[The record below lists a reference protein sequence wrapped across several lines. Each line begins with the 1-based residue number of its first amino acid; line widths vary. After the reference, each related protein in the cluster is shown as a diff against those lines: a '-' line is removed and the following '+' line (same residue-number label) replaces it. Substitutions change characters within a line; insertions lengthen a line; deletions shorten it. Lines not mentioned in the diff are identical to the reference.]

1 MVMGQPASSPFE
13 TRRIF
18 LDVTPGPMTA
28 AVEDMARRLKESGD
42 IKDAADLARKLLER
56 EKLGCTGLGN
66 GIAIPHCK
74 LSGLE
79 SVVLAVGVSRQGVDF
94 HALDGK
100 LVRLIFL
107 VLSPAEAPAGHLQAL
122 ARISRL
128 VKTPGITEGI
138 LASENADQIRR
149 LLLEAESKMS
159 TV

>member
-1 MVMGQPASSPFE
+1 MGLPASSPFE

-18 LDVTPGPMTA
+18 LDVPSGSMNA
-28 AVEDMARRLKESGD
+28 ALEDMARRLKESGD
-42 IKDAADLARKLLER
+42 IKDSADLAKKLVER

-79 SVVLAVGVSRQGVDF
+79 SVLLAVGVSRQGIDF
-94 HALDGK
+94 HALDGRP
-100 LVRLIFL
+100 VRLIFL
-107 VLSPAEAPAGHLQAL
+107 VLSPGEAPAGHLQAL

-138 LASENADQIRR
+138 LASDSPDQIGR
-149 LLLEAESKMS
+149 LLLEAETKMS
-159 TV
+159 AV

>member
-1 MVMGQPASSPFE
+1 MTQPAASPFE

-18 LDVTPGPMTA
+18 LDLRAGSMA
-28 AVEDMARRLKESGD
+28 AALEDLARRLKESGD
-42 IKDAADLARKLLER
+42 IKDPADLASRLLER

-79 SVVLAVGVSRQGVDF
+79 NVLLAVGVSREGIDF

-100 LVRLIFL
+100 PVKLIFL

-138 LASENADQIRR
+138 LAASNAEQVGR
-149 LLLEAESKMS
+149 LLLEAESKM
-159 TV
+159 TVA